1 MFGLGTTE
9 LIVIALLVLVFFGA
23 RRLPDIGEG
32 LGKAIREFRNVK
44 KDLTRDEKRDEA
56 ETESDKESPSL
67 EKKIAGKVAD
77 KVTDRIPAIRQAK
90 KLKEGADKVKNLLS

>member
-9 LIVIALLVLVFFGA
+9 LIVIALIALIFFGA
-23 RRLPDIGEG
+23 RRLPEIGEG
-32 LGKAIREFRNVK
+32 LGKAIREFKNVK
-44 KDLTRDEKRDEA
+44 KDLAREEKTDEQDA
-56 ETESDKESPSL
+56 APAKESSSI

-77 KVTDRIPAIRQAK
+77 RMTDRIPAIRQAK

>member
-9 LIVIALLVLVFFGA
+9 LIVIALLILVFFGA
-23 RRLPDIGEG
+23 RRLPEIGEG

-44 KDLTRDEKRDEA
+44 KDLGQDEKRDEGDA
-56 ETESDKESPSL
+56 DSVKEGSSL

-77 KVTDRIPAIRQAK
+77 QVTNRIPAIRQAK
-90 KLKEGADKVKNLLS
+90 KLKERTDKVKNLLS